1 MDYIRKLCSLFWKF
15 RIKTMSKD
23 HFIEYLRNLGV
34 NVGKNCD
41 IAKDVVF
48 GNEPWLVKIGS
59 NTRITKNVQFITHDG
74 GVWTLRK
81 LGYVGPDD
89 VYYGNIVV
97 GDNCNIS
104 WNVVIMPGVRIGN
117 NCVVGAGAIVT
128 KNIPDN
134 SVAVGIPAH
143 VVESIE
149 KYAEKKVDA
158 CVPTMKMTDDEK
170 KNYLLK
176 YRPEL
181 FDFERKIT

>member
-1 MDYIRKLCSLFWKF
+1 MRKLYNIFQNFK
-15 RIKTMSKD
+15 IKLMSKD
-23 HFIEYLRNLGV
+23 KFIEYLRNLGV
-34 NVGKNCD
+34 NIGKNCD

-48 GNEPWLVKIGS
+48 GNEPWLVKIGN

-74 GVWTLRK
+74 GVWTLRN
-81 LGYVGPDD
+81 LGYVEADD
-89 VYYGNIVV
+89 VYYGNIIV

-104 WNVVIMPGVRIGN
+104 WNVIIMPGVKIGN

-134 SVAVGIPAH
+134 SVAVGIPAR
-143 VVESIE
+143 VIESIDE
-149 KYAEKKVDA
+149 YAKKKLNA
-158 CVPTMKMTDDEK
+158 CVPTMKMTNNEK

-181 FDFERKIT
+181 FNFER